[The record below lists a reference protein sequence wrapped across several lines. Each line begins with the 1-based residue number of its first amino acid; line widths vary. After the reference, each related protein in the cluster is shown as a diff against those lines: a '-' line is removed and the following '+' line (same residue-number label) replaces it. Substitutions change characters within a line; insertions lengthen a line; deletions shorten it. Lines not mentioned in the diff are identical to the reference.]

1 MRASAGS
8 ENLKSGCMRNIS
20 FKDILHLSEYQ
31 IFMVDPSVQP
41 LITSTQLGQF
51 LRAARKRR
59 GLTQAEVGA
68 RLGLSQNRVS
78 HLEGHADELSVRQ
91 LLTWCAVVGLELG
104 LGQRQIASSEPE
116 APAVSAGSAAPPEW

>member
-1 MRASAGS
+1 MATPAVR
-8 ENLKSGCMRNIS
+8 
-20 FKDILHLSEYQ
+20 
-31 IFMVDPSVQP
+31 P
-41 LITSTQLGQF
+41 LLTATQLGLL

-104 LGQRQIASSEPE
+104 IGERPIPASESTT
-116 APAVSAGSAAPPEW
+116 AVSTPPPASAGPATPPAW

>member
-1 MRASAGS
+1 
-8 ENLKSGCMRNIS
+8 LINI
-20 FKDILHLSEYQ
+20 FIKDILSLSEYQ
-31 IFMVDPSVQP
+31 TLMVAPAAQP
-41 LITSTQLGQF
+41 LLTATQLGQL
-51 LRAARKRR
+51 LRAARKQR

-116 APAVSAGSAAPPEW
+116 ASAVSAGSAARPEW